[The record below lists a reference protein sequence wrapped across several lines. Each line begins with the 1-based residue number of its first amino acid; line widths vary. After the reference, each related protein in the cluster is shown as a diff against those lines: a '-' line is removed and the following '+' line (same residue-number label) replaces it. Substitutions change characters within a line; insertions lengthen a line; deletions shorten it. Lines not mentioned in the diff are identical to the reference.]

1 MKCQAGAGIHA
12 ESISIAELDLFEPA
26 DGVALVGNDLCLP
39 DKGDRHGSHD
49 QEAQDKS
56 DPDVRLANL
65 TPKDAAN
72 PWHGRVLLVLMSLSK
87 LTVVGTRRCRQTK
100 AEQSNRHTR
109 SFSNGTHLAENMYL
123 V

>member
-1 MKCQAGAGIHA
+1 LLAGRDL
-12 ESISIAELDLFEPA
+12 SIVELDLFEPA

-49 QEAQDKS
+49 QEAEDKS

-87 LTVVGTRRCRQTK
+87 QTVVGDASLPAKK

-109 SFSNGTHLAENMYL
+109 TFSNTTHLAENMYL